1 MASGTVTN
9 TKKSVRTP
17 WSHRLVIPSYPP
29 PKHCP
34 TNPRNLGSLSGNV
47 ALLWGARDKLKHLC
61 RAVPD
66 EDLTAKDI
74 IALIQKAAIAYA
86 FLFYKYKEGE
96 FPLAIWA
103 NLIRPRLL
111 LLHGTDI
118 GLFRRSEDDIID
130 KLWPP
135 GEIGDGLSFD
145 ETILEILG
153 GPGL

>member
-1 MASGTVTN
+1 M
-9 TKKSVRTP
+9 
-17 WSHRLVIPSYPP
+17 
-29 PKHCP
+29 
-34 TNPRNLGSLSGNV
+34 
-47 ALLWGARDKLKHLC
+47 
-61 RAVPD
+61 PD

-86 FLFYKYKEGE
+86 VLFHKYKEGE

-111 LLHGTDI
+111 LLHGADTS
-118 GLFRRSEDDIID
+118 LFRRSEDDIIK
-130 KLWPP
+130 KLGPP
-135 GEIGDGLSFD
+135 AEIGDELSFD